1 MLQHK
6 NIVKLHDVITSKG
19 CQHLEENVKTDSLRS
34 AVVVVDEKK
43 METNNNKN
51 NKTNNNEK
59 ADKHNGD
66 KQSEILK
73 ICGNLYLVFE
83 YVEHDLGKSYLIIL
97 RYLSTHH

>member
-19 CQHLEENVKTDSLRS
+19 CQHLEENIKTDSLRS
-34 AVVVVDEKK
+34 AVVVAVVDEKK
-43 METNNNKN
+43 KMEANNNKN
-51 NKTNNNEK
+51 NKNNNNEK
-59 ADKHNGD
+59 SDKHNGE

-83 YVEHDLGKSYLIIL
+83 YVEHDLGKS
-97 RYLSTHH
+97 